1 MQTPV
6 GSGDKTPRCPFLPPL
21 VCRVATAKLA
31 ISIHTAKRWTA
42 VLICIISLDIIK
54 KSLEKGLGDNTK
66 LYVKQKSYSLRD
78 AFNDYKVH
86 PEALDSYFEY

>member
-1 MQTPV
+1 MD
-6 GSGDKTPRCPFLPPL
+6 S
-21 VCRVATAKLA
+21 
-31 ISIHTAKRWTA
+31 SINLYHFTRYN
-42 VLICIISLDIIK
+42 K